1 MPGAAY
7 MIECYHAAAA
17 RAERTPEHEQPAREP
32 IADHAS
38 GLREACEKLT
48 ADLRVYVEER
58 MVTA

>member
-7 MIECYHAAAA
+7 MIERHNAAAQV
-17 RAERTPEHEQPAREP
+17 ERTPASEQPAREP
-32 IADHAS
+32 MTDHAA